1 MHTHNHEHHEVE
13 MLGSLAFNIREWI
26 QHYNARPDGRFSTKQ
41 LDRALGLKTE
51 RQKNNR
57 KGILQ
62 RLVKEGLITRVAYGL
77 YRRASNN
84 CQPVDWHS
92 A

>member
-1 MHTHNHEHHEVE
+1 MTIHANEQENRK

-26 QHYNARPDGRFSTKQ
+26 EQYDARPDGRFSTQQ
-41 LDRALGLKTE
+41 LDRTFGLLTK

-57 KGILQ
+57 KAILR
-62 RLVKEGLITRVAYGL
+62 RLVKEGLITRVAYGI
-77 YRRASNN
+77 YRCVNAK
-84 CQPVDWHS
+84 CQPVYWRK